1 VLNTAAETEMVE
13 WISALEGSIAKIA
26 KIVAGVDDSSSDGHH
41 KSSSNSS
48 REKHRSSSSR
58 DRGGASDWA
67 SKVCRSVEWGWTVHT
82 GGLVGLMQVV
92 GDAVEQHFR

>member
-1 VLNTAAETEMVE
+1 MPLLQLYVAAAETEMVE

-41 KSSSNSS
+41 KSSSSS

-58 DRGGASDWA
+58 DRGGGASDWA
-67 SKVCRSVEWGWTVHT
+67 SKVCRGGVGRLYWDTGIMQCEKWG
-82 GGLVGLMQVV
+82 
-92 GDAVEQHFR
+92 